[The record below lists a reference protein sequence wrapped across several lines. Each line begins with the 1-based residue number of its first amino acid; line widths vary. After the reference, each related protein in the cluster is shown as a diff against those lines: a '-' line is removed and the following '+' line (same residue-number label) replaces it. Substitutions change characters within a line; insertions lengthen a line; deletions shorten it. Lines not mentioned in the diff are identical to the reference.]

1 MKIIMLLGKSS
12 CGKTTTLN
20 KVYDFINPTEENII
34 KAKSKLGGDKHDFE
48 CIVKYKDKTIA
59 FFTMGDYSCYLIEA
73 FEKYD
78 KKHCDFLICACNNR
92 FKRPYE
98 RIKKYSHSIINKTI
112 SDSQRQ
118 IELDIANNNDKEQII
133 RKLEP

>member
-1 MKIIMLLGKSS
+1 MKIVILSGQSS

-20 KVYDFINPTEENII
+20 QVYDFISPTEKNVI
-34 KAKSKLGGDKHDFE
+34 KPKTKLGGDPNDFE
-48 CIVKYKDKTIA
+48 CIIQYKDKTIA

-73 FEKYD
+73 FEKYA

-98 RIKKYSHSIINKTI
+98 KIKKYSHSVINKTI
-112 SDSQRQ
+112 SNSQKQ
-118 IELDIANNNDKEQII
+118 AELDSANNIDKEQII
-133 RKLEP
+133 RKLEQ